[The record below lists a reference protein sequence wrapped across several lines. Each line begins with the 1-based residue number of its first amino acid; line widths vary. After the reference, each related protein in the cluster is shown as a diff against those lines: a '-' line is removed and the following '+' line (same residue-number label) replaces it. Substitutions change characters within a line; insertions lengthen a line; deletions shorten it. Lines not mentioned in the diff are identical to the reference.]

1 MLGQPGTLSELIS
14 IPAAVWVS
22 RAGRVTPAEIA
33 ASALAIERRF
43 GNSVLLPKESGR
55 YALICNRLAD
65 IARELAD
72 EGAAT
77 RVWAGDSA
85 TTALWAALSFD
96 LVTRLRNSP
105 HQKECGLALFRAIST
120 FVPPGEAAA
129 VAACL
134 DLLVREEA
142 PLWPDG
148 AKVIPLLTARADIY
162 RQAAVD
168 AAGVVESLIFR

>member
-1 MLGQPGTLSELIS
+1 MLGQPGTLSEVIS
-14 IPAAVWVS
+14 IPGVVWVS
-22 RAGRVTPAEIA
+22 RPGRVAPAEIA

-43 GNSVLLPKESGR
+43 GKGVLLPKESGR
-55 YALICNRLAD
+55 YALICSRLAD

-85 TTALWAALSFD
+85 MTARWAALSFD
-96 LVTRLRNSP
+96 LIARLRSSP
-105 HQKECGLALFRAIST
+105 HQEGCGLPLFRAIST

-148 AKVIPLLTARADIY
+148 ATVIPLLTGRADLC
-162 RQAAVD
+162 RKAAADSAGLVD
-168 AAGVVESLIFR
+168 ALVFR